1 MLAHSRYASNHFPVF
16 CDACVPIR
24 SVSAEPYIA
33 WAERR
38 WVRGATHPE
47 SCGAGQGVAG
57 VGERFLQQVVEVFA
71 TLATIARITLHVHAQ
86 GSGLPPRLAVAR
98 GSQPI
103 RPLWWLWQVVSP
115 VGISVYLWRAL
126 RRLKCWWHGVDVERD
141 DWTCWPRWRH
151 RLIWELRA
159 LVRAPVLVL
168 VLVLVLVVVVIG
180 ARC

>member
-1 MLAHSRYASNHFPVF
+1 M
-16 CDACVPIR
+16 
-24 SVSAEPYIA
+24 
-33 WAERR
+33 
-38 WVRGATHPE
+38 RGATHPE

-126 RRLKCWWHGVDVERD
+126 RRLKCWRHGVDVERD

-168 VLVLVLVVVVIG
+168 VLVVVVVVVVVVVIG